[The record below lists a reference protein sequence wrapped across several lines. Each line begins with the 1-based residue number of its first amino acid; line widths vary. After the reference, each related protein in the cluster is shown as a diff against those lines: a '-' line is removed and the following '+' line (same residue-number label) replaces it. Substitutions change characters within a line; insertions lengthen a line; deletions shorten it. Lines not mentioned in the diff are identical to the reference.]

1 MLGENIEPRVNT
13 RFIVKLKNNVIEIFN
28 LLRQVHRENLQWMLR
43 GLQGSYGEVCSFH
56 ENNSEGDRTR
66 KLNNCINKALL

>member
-1 MLGENIEPRVNT
+1 MLDENTEPRVNT

-28 LLRQVHRENLQWMLR
+28 LLRQVHRENLQGMLR
-43 GLQGSYGEVCSFH
+43 GLQGSNGEVCSFH